1 MISLLLHL
9 MKKYRRPILS
19 NNNPVNVQDV
29 FLNHV
34 RKNKIPVTVF
44 LLNGIKLQ
52 GIITWFD
59 NATMLLRRD
68 GHSQLVYKHSISTL
82 MPQES
87 IQLFDGHSTT
97 NHHQE
102 IDWD

>member
-1 MISLLLHL
+1 M
-9 MKKYRRPILS
+9 S

>member
-1 MISLLLHL
+1 MT
-9 MKKYRRPILS
+9 
-19 NNNPVNVQDV
+19 NNNHPVNVQDI

-44 LLNGIKLQ
+44 LVNGIKLH

-68 GHSQLVYKHSISTL
+68 GHSQLIYKNSIATL
-82 MPQES
+82 LPGIS
-87 IQLFDGHSTT
+87 IKLFDGHTT
-97 NHHQE
+97 SDQHEE
-102 IDWD
+102 IEWD